1 MSTLYELVKEIED
14 FEFIIDDETGEIL
27 NADELD
33 NLQMERQTKIEQLCL
48 WRKNLLS
55 DADAYKNE
63 KESFAK
69 KEKAARNK
77 AESLK
82 EYIEYTLGGEKF
94 KTDRVTVSY
103 RRSEVVECSN
113 IFDVDDDYLTYK
125 DPVLNKTKIKEAIK
139 SGINVKG
146 AHLVERNNIQIR

>member
-1 MSTLYELVKEIED
+1 MAKLYELTSAIEN
-14 FEFIIDDETGEIL
+14 FEFEIDEETGEIL

-55 DADAYKNE
+55 DADAYKRE

-69 KEKAARNK
+69 KEKPARNK

-82 EYIEYTLGGEKF
+82 QYIEYTLNGEKF

-113 IFDVDDDYLTYK
+113 IFDVDEDYLTYK
-125 DPVLNKTKIKEAIK
+125 DPTLNKTNIKEAI
-139 SGINVKG
+139 
-146 AHLVERNNIQIR
+146 

>member
-1 MSTLYELVKEIED
+1 MAKLYELTSAIEN
-14 FEFIIDDETGEIL
+14 FEFEIDEETGEIL

-55 DADAYKNE
+55 DADAYKGE

-82 EYIEYTLGGEKF
+82 KYIEYTLNGEKF

-103 RRSEVVECSN
+103 RRSEVVECNN
-113 IFDVDDDYLTYK
+113 ISDVDDDYLTYK
-125 DPVLNKTKIKEAIK
+125 EPTLNKTKIKEAIK
-139 SGINVKG
+139 SGIDVKG
-146 AHLVERNNIQIR
+146 VHLVERNNMQIK